1 MIWKILSVKGP
12 DENLYFLLISKSK
25 KSLDKKP
32 SLLSEHLHLLIN
44 PSISFWDAVKPSRIY
59 LRPLVNL
66 NESTVVLNAKFSWK
80 QKKDKYSKRLSS
92 QK

>member
-32 SLLSEHLHLLIN
+32 SVPSEDLHLLIN
-44 PSISFWDAVKPSRIY
+44 PSISFWEAIKPSRIH

-66 NESTVVLNAKFSWK
+66 NESTVFLDAKF
-80 QKKDKYSKRLSS
+80 LSAMLF
-92 QK
+92 